1 MAAFT
6 TLAIAALAATAIGTG
21 ISVYSA
27 YEQGQV
33 AASAAERNAK
43 AAQNQA
49 ANADL
54 ENREN
59 IRRQRVENQR
69 LLSQQRV
76 GYAAS
81 GVQIG
86 NGSPLEQQA
95 DTAAILELDALD
107 RNRASL
113 SQQQSLFDQSASFR
127 ASASNYRTAGALNA
141 AGSLFSGVGSMA
153 STGYSAN
160 RAGVFS
166 STGSSGMASYKAGYG
181 GASAISRAGY

>member
-6 TLAIAALAATAIGTG
+6 ALAIGALALTAIGTG

-27 YEQGQV
+27 YEQGKV
-33 AASAAERNAK
+33 ASNASEANAQQ
-43 AAQNQA
+43 AQQQA

-69 LLSQQRV
+69 LLAQQRV

-81 GVQIG
+81 GVEIG

-113 SQQQSLFDQSASFR
+113 TQQQSLFDQSAGFS
-127 ASASNYRTAGALNA
+127 ASASNYRRAGTLNA

-153 STGYSAN
+153 STGYNMN
-160 RAGVFS
+160 RSGVFS
-166 STGSSGMASYKAGYG
+166 STGSTGSVSNRASSY
-181 GASAISRAGY
+181 